1 MVGRNVREGE
11 ALVDCAGAKQVA
23 EGRGHSGWSIAR
35 TRRIYHPQVLGHQ
48 HGEKEQQIMGRE
60 SG

>member
-11 ALVDCAGAKQVA
+11 ALVECAGAKQVA
-23 EGRGHSGWSIAR
+23 EGRGHSGWE
-35 TRRIYHPQVLGHQ
+35 YNKDEENLPPQVLGHQ